1 MTNNYKF
8 SNIKV
13 YGYIQKGI
21 SVYRVVRDGKSLT
34 IKLKHKSLSEEE
46 AKSLFLVF
54 QMLDQASEFEY
65 RLLLKQYPH
74 VYLRWGY
81 GKE

>member
-1 MTNNYKF
+1 MTNNTHF
-8 SNIKV
+8 NNIKIF
-13 YGYIQKGI
+13 GYVQKGVSI
-21 SVYRVVRDGKSLT
+21 YKVVRDGKSLT

-74 VYLRWGY
+74 VYLR
-81 GKE
+81 

>member
-8 SNIKV
+8 NNIKIF
-13 YGYIQKGI
+13 GYVQKGVSI
-21 SVYRVVRDGKSLT
+21 YKVVRDFPSLT
-34 IKLKHKSLSEEE
+34 IKLKHRSLSEEE
-46 AKSLFLVF
+46 AKSLLLVF

-65 RLLLKQYPH
+65 RLLIKQYPH

>member
-1 MTNNYKF
+1 MIIMTNNTF
-8 SNIKV
+8 NNIKI

-21 SVYRVVRDGKSLT
+21 TIYKVVRDGKSLT
-34 IKLKHKSLSEEE
+34 IKLKHNSLSNEE

-54 QMLDQASEFEY
+54 KMLDEASEFEY

-74 VYLRWGY
+74 VYLR
-81 GKE
+81 

>member
-1 MTNNYKF
+1 MTNKTHFN
-8 SNIKV
+8 NIRI

-21 SVYRVVRDGKSLT
+21 SVYKVVRDGKPLT
-34 IKLKHKSLSEEE
+34 IKLRHNSLSEEE

-74 VYLRWGY
+74 VYLR
-81 GKE
+81 